1 MIKLI
6 QLLIMQHKYRKAMNI
21 LSKQEWSIDF
31 LVYLLRKAKTRGL
44 AIRIREPNGRVL
56 EIVDTSEVKN
66 DYYEEEV
73 NKMQNDIDIALGLRE
88 FDV

>member
-56 EIVDTSEVKN
+56 EIVDTNEVKH

-88 FDV
+88 FNV

>member
-56 EIVDTSEVKN
+56 EIVDTSEVKR

-73 NKMQNDIDIALGLRE
+73 NKLQNDIDIALGLRE